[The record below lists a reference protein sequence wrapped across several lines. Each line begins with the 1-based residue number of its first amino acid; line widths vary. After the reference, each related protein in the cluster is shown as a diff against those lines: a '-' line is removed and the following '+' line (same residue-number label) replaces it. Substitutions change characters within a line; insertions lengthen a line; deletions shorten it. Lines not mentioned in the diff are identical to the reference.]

1 MARADDGSSYL
12 VLRRALTRD
21 AQRLARDEYQKSYS
35 FYPKPFTS
43 FLDTS
48 IIGENRKFSGRQLNS
63 GCGRSLEKANLR
75 DLSRE
80 DELQVAPEP
89 DLVTPTE
96 NL

>member
-1 MARADDGSSYL
+1 MARADDGFSYL

-21 AQRLARDEYQKSYS
+21 AQRLARDEYQRSYS

-75 DLSRE
+75 RE
-80 DELQVAPEP
+80 DEPQVAPEP

>member
-48 IIGENRKFSGRQLNS
+48 IIGENRKFSGRQLN
-63 GCGRSLEKANLR
+63 
-75 DLSRE
+75 
-80 DELQVAPEP
+80 
-89 DLVTPTE
+89 
-96 NL
+96 